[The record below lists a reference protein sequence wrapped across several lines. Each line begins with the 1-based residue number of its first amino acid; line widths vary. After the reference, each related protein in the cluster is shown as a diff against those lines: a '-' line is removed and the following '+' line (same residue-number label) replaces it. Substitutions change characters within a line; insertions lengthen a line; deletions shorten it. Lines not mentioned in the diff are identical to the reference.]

1 MFEEENV
8 KYYSG
13 EDIHPDYHKVQIKLT
28 SGADFL
34 SVKSSG
40 LGRLRGVRE
49 GRAVVTTKKEW

>member
-13 EDIHPDYHKVQIKLT
+13 EHIYPDYQEVPIKLT

-34 SVKSSG
+34 SIEGSG
-40 LGRLRGVRE
+40 LSRLRGVRE